1 MPLEDKDHA
10 RLRDMMQHAR
20 DAITLLG
27 SRMQEEMV
35 ADLGVRHGVVRC
47 VEVIGEA
54 GHQVSGETQAALPA
68 VPWHLMWGMRNRLI
82 HDYGNTNFRIVFKVV
97 REELPGLI
105 VTIESFFAAQG
116 LAPDGG
122 ASGSRNKPT

>member
-1 MPLEDKDHA
+1 
-10 RLRDMMQHAR
+10 MMQHAR

-27 SRMQEEMV
+27 SQTQDEMI

-54 GHQVSGETQAALPA
+54 GHQVSDETQALLST

-105 VTIESFFAAQG
+105 ATIEAFLAAQVP
-116 LAPDGG
+116 APDRSTNGP
-122 ASGSRNKPT
+122 NTKPA

>member
-1 MPLEDKDHA
+1 MPLEGNDRA
-10 RLRDMMQHAR
+10 RLCDMVQHAH

-27 SRMQEEMV
+27 HCSQEEMV

-54 GHQVSGETQAALPA
+54 GHQVSNGLQAALPA

-82 HDYGNTNFRIVFKVV
+82 HDYGNTNFRVVFKVV

-105 VTIESFFAAQG
+105 TNIEEF
-116 LAPDGG
+116 LASQDASPGG
-122 ASGSRNKPT
+122 NSGD